1 MGIYYLLGFLAIW
14 SWLTILGYKGYKRYK
29 KFYYKRKRQ
38 IEYDKNKPQVE
49 WQKFDFEL
57 INVDKKIVEKILK
70 NDKKNDNKP
79 LEKQNYFDY
88 FLEPYND
95 GKNYKVIVEDEWIL
109 GDLKKEDIEVLHGEN
124 ITNIDN
130 VIINKSLDND
140 GKFDYQVIAYTK
152 KRVDR

>member
-14 SWLTILGYKGYKRYK
+14 SWLTILAYKGYKKYK

-38 IEYDKNKPQVE
+38 AEYDKNKPQVE
-49 WQKFDFEL
+49 WQKFNFEL

-79 LEKQNYFDY
+79 IEKQNYFDY

-109 GDLKKEDIEVLHGEN
+109 GDLKNEDIEILHGEN